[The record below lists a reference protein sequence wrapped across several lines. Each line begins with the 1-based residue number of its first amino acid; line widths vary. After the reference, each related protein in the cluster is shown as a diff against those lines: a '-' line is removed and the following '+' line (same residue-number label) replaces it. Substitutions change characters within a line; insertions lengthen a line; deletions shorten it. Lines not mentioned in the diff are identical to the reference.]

1 MDFLESMAFRHPI
14 YLLDGDEKVP
24 LPDWAK
30 AYLWLG
36 WWCRKLQLEHDR
48 LLVVSVL
55 PTRELAAAFAGLGC
69 LLAGAQQPCEGF
81 NWQDFRNLPPGSEV
95 FWKVLNNNTK
105 YGGIVLEPTDGDTD
119 LVPVK
124 ITTRINKGTTW
135 SFSPSKF
142 VECLFSQE
150 NLPTPRGTV
159 AMENAMLLHQ
169 RLGLETKPRWIW
181 TAGAEA
187 QVVTNQTRFREALT
201 GLQIGAQGTAAVPF
215 EDALCAPR
223 DGDKLTKLRVLSV
236 GHAFVKDVPVTMLD
250 GEAAFDQRDQIET
263 GNVLILL
270 ERTEYTAEIH
280 NYLLDLRNWAEA
292 PPPEVLQDMPSRFP
306 PGMELTAFVV
316 PKSQ

>member
-1 MDFLESMAFRHPI
+1 MAFHQPI
-14 YLLDGDEKVP
+14 YLLDNNEKVQ

-36 WWCRKLQLEHDR
+36 WWCRKLQLEHAR

-55 PTRELAAAFAGLGC
+55 PTRNLAAAFAGLGC
-69 LLAGAQQPCEGF
+69 LLAGAQQFCDGF
-81 NWQDFRNLPPGSEV
+81 KWQDFRNLPPGSEV
-95 FWKVLNNNTK
+95 FWKVLNSNTK
-105 YGGIVLEPTDGDTD
+105 YGGIVLEPTDGDAD
-119 LVPVK
+119 LVSVR

-150 NLPTPRGTV
+150 NLPTPRGTL

-187 QVVTNQTRFREALT
+187 QVVTNQTKFREALT
-201 GLQIGAQGTAAVPF
+201 RLQIGVQGTAAVPF
-215 EDALCAPR
+215 EDVLCAPR

-236 GHAFVKDVPVTMLD
+236 NHAFVKDVPVTILD
-250 GEAAFDQRDQIET
+250 GEAAFDQRDEIES

-292 PPPEVLQDMPSRFP
+292 PSLVVLQDMPSHFP
-306 PGMELTAFVV
+306 PGIELAAFVI
-316 PKSQ
+316 PKSR